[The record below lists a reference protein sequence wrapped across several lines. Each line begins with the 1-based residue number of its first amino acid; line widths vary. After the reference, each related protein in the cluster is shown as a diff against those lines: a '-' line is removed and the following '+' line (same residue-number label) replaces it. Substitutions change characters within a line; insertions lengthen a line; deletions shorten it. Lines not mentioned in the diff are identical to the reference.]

1 MKTVYIQYF
10 KQFKDLQE
18 LIEQKC
24 RACDLNIC
32 DLNDADVIQI
42 LSGASP

>member
-1 MKTVYIQYF
+1 MEAVYIQYF

-24 RACDLNIC
+24 RACDLN
-32 DLNDADVIQI
+32 DADVIQI
-42 LSGASP
+42 LSGAAP